1 MKKLDFAK
9 ENGLIPAVIQ
19 DFETNEV
26 YMVGYMN
33 EESLRLTVESGIVH
47 FWSRS
52 KKRIWKKGESSGNI
66 LKIKGIRQDCDDD
79 ALLISVEL
87 SGVAVCHTGNKSCF
101 FKNTLEN

>member
-1 MKKLDFAK
+1 MIKMDFAK

-19 DFETNEV
+19 DFKTNEV

-33 EESLRLTVESGIVH
+33 EVSLRLTVESGIVH

-66 LKIKGIRQDCDDD
+66 LKIKEIKQDCDDD

-87 SGVAVCHTGNKSCF
+87 DGAAVCHTGNKSCF
-101 FKNTLEN
+101 FKNSFEN